1 MASARSLRLGQLLRA
16 LLSVSSLS
24 SAAHGRRTVG
34 SLGTTQIHRTQEAR
48 RMGMGLAEKTQ
59 VKAAN
64 LAVALA
70 TCIRGWTIGAG

>member
-1 MASARSLRLGQLLRA
+1 VASAFSSRLGQLLPA

-48 RMGMGLAEKTQ
+48 RMGMGLAEETQ

-64 LAVALA
+64 LVFALA
-70 TCIRGWTIGAG
+70 TCSRGWMIGAG